1 MTLRTIATTIDAGD
15 FNRPDGMSGG
25 FRRVVA
31 DAHYQLGVESVGRGG
46 IAPYL
51 TALTLVAG
59 LLMVW
64 AGLCAI

>member
-1 MTLRTIATTIDAGD
+1 MTTRTIATTIYSGD
-15 FNRPDGMSGG
+15 FDQLDGITGG

-31 DAHYQLGVESVGRGG
+31 DAHYQLGVERVGRGG

-51 TALTLVAG
+51 TTLTLVAG
-59 LLMVW
+59 LLIVW

>member
-1 MTLRTIATTIDAGD
+1 
-15 FNRPDGMSGG
+15 
-25 FRRVVA
+25 V
-31 DAHYQLGVESVGRGG
+31 DAHYQMGVDNVGRGG

-51 TALTLVAG
+51 TTLTLVAG